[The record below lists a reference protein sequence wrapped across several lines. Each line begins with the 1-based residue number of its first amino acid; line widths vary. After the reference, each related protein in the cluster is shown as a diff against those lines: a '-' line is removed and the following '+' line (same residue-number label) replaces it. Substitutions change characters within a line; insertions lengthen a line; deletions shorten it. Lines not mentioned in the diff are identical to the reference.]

1 LKQITENVLVGH
13 LEGLSSLDVSPK
25 SENDDTIADFPR
37 FPGEVH
43 GNVGFTTQ
51 KQPIQSASKK
61 FGSTTGIRMDG

>member
-25 SENDDTIADFPR
+25 SENDDTIPDFPR
-37 FPGEVH
+37 FPGEIR

-61 FGSTTGIRMDG
+61 FGPTCPLF